1 MIRDGVKYKFVTDHL
16 GSLRMVIN
24 LQTNEVAQKMSYSA
38 FGEVKEDTNPGF
50 TPFGFTLILTSAPFP
65 D

>member
-1 MIRDGVKYKFVTDHL
+1 MIRDGVRYKFVTDHL

-50 TPFGFTLILTSAPFP
+50 TPFVCVDLLNSS
-65 D
+65 